1 MNNKKGRVLSVVLK
15 ILSGLIT
22 LVVLA
27 FLYVTLIVA
36 QPREE
41 NQKKAVQLPLMQ
53 SSPAVAIEQ
62 ENDLLHLVST
72 FPVPVMSF
80 MSGSGMVF
88 VSGTSSDTAYKGGFA
103 RVATLYWQTPEGQ
116 PLILQ
121 SWYPADVTL
130 MGRGNYLFSN
140 TEGPVLFGA
149 SSVRMENADTI
160 RIHTVTEDGLYAV
173 TIPKSLSS
181 QLSFI
186 CRSIQLFIS
195 GEAPVG

>member
-1 MNNKKGRVLSVVLK
+1 MKKKKGVALSVVLK
-15 ILSGLIT
+15 ILSALVT

-36 QPREE
+36 QPQEK
-41 NQKKAVQLPLMQ
+41 NQQKAVQLPLMQ
-53 SSPAVAIEQ
+53 SSPAVAIAQ
-62 ENDLLHLVST
+62 ENDLLQVVSS

-88 VSGTSSDTAYKGGFA
+88 VSGTSSDTAFNGGFA

-121 SWYPADVTL
+121 SWYPADLTL
-130 MGRGNYLFSN
+130 MGRGDYIFSD

-149 SSVRMENADTI
+149 ASVRMENADTI
-160 RIHTVTEDGLYAV
+160 RIHTLTEDGLYAI
-173 TIPKSLSS
+173 TLPKSLSP
-181 QLSFI
+181 QLSYI
-186 CRSIQLFIS
+186 CRSIQLFTA
-195 GEAPVG
+195 EKAPVG